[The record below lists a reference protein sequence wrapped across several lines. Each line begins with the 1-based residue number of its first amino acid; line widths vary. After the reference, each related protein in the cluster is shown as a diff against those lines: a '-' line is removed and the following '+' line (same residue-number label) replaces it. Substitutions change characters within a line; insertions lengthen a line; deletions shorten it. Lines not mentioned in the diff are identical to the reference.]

1 MTSQCSAMFVLLV
14 CLTSLVSDISSIR
27 ITQFVFPPGW
37 SFGGSNSNN
46 KPRNPPSEEKKY
58 YENIQYIKLI
68 GFPGENYLQISQLV
82 AIDVYGNNV
91 AKGKTATASS
101 VFPPADVNYPLD
113 GVEACRD
120 HESIFIAGKLN
131 IPEVQWWM
139 VGLRGNYNLRSISI
153 WNRNRFK
160 ERLGGVKV
168 QLLNMWKNVVHEFTI
183 PEGFKDDVITIT
195 RQ

>member
-1 MTSQCSAMFVLLV
+1 MKMTSQCSAMFVLLV
-14 CLTSLVSDISSIR
+14 CLTSLVSDISSKKYSFR
-27 ITQFVFPPGW
+27 SGTGYW
-37 SFGGSNSNN
+37 SSNSNVVVHDQN
-46 KPRNPPSEEKKY
+46 ADMKTY
-58 YENIQYIKLI
+58 FHNIQYIKLI
-68 GFPGENYLQISQLV
+68 GFPGENYLQISQVV
-82 AIDVYGNNV
+82 AIDVYGDNV
-91 AKGKTATASS
+91 AKGKKATASS

>member
-1 MTSQCSAMFVLLV
+1 MIGA
-14 CLTSLVSDISSIR
+14 
-27 ITQFVFPPGW
+27 PGDD
-37 SFGGSNSNN
+37 
-46 KPRNPPSEEKKY
+46 
-58 YENIQYIKLI
+58 
-68 GFPGENYLQISQLV
+68 NYLAISQLV
-82 AIDVYGNNV
+82 AIDIYGKNQ
-91 AKGKTATASS
+91 AKGKFATASS

-120 HESIFIAGKLN
+120 HEQIFVAGKPN
-131 IPEVQWWM
+131 TPEIQWWQ

-168 QLLNMWKNVVHEFTI
+168 QLLNMWKNVVHEVTI
-183 PEGFKDDVITIT
+183 PQGFSGDVITIT